1 MPPRRGLHTVEQI
14 FLAPP
19 YYSQHAVFT
28 SLWALFSLLKL
39 CSPTLT
45 VKTVTSVLKK
55 SQKALLRSSVLSRR
69 RNAATESCSSHN
81 MSSRDELLLLNILFS
96 KMHACPSFHC
106 DLMLSSGRPLER
118 AKIRAVRS
126 PSMIGRRGQD
136 PTKPRWPY
144 TVGRLKC
151 QDCERTLQLQLN
163 LSVAVWNT
171 MFTDSKAYFGF

>member
-1 MPPRRGLHTVEQI
+1 MTISSCINFGRPVPPRRGLHTVEQI
-14 FLAPP
+14 FFGSARLTTA
-19 YYSQHAVFT
+19 STQCLRLSERF
-28 SLWALFSLLKL
+28 FSLLKL

-136 PTKPRWPY
+136 PTKPR
-144 TVGRLKC
+144 
-151 QDCERTLQLQLN
+151 
-163 LSVAVWNT
+163 
-171 MFTDSKAYFGF
+171 